1 MPRLLK
7 IIAGVLISVFILAF
21 AAFVIYVQVANYP
34 PDQQQ
39 LAAVMAD
46 GSLSI
51 TESGQYY
58 KITPTIT
65 DTAHPHIIYYPGG
78 LVDPGAYLYKMGA
91 VARELKTTVYII
103 KAPFNAAIFNVGAAG
118 KIIDSYGL
126 EQAWVGGHSLGGI
139 SACRFAA
146 RNPELVYGVFM
157 FGSYCDQNL
166 AGFTGPVVVVI
177 GLNDL
182 IINRENYEA
191 AKANL
196 PQETRIFELKELN
209 HSDFG
214 NYGLQ
219 EGDAPGIL
227 SDSEIIEII
236 IAAFTEDLI
245 ID

>member
-1 MPRLLK
+1 MPRVLK
-7 IIAGVLISVFILAF
+7 FIAGGLILVIVLAF
-21 AAFVIYVQVANYP
+21 AAFVIYVQIATYP

-39 LAAVMAD
+39 LAAVMSD
-46 GSLSI
+46 DSLSI
-51 TESGQYY
+51 TESRQYY
-58 KITPTIT
+58 KITPVIQ
-65 DTAHPHIIYYPGG
+65 DAAHPHIIFYPGG

-91 VARELKTTVYII
+91 AASELKTTVYII

-146 RNPELVYGVFM
+146 RNPGSAYGVFM
-157 FGSYCDQNL
+157 FASYCDQDL
-166 AGFTGPVVVVI
+166 VGFTGPVVVVM

-196 PQETRIFELKELN
+196 PLETRIYEVDELN

-227 SDSEIIEII
+227 SDLEVIEII
-236 IAAFTEDLI
+236 TSAFTKGLI

>member
-1 MPRLLK
+1 MPRLFKL
-7 IIAGVLISVFILAF
+7 IAGILISVFILAF
-21 AAFVIYVQVANYP
+21 TAFAIYVQVATYP
-34 PDQQQ
+34 PDQQK

-46 GSLSI
+46 DSLSI

-58 KITPTIT
+58 KITPIT
-65 DTAHPHIIYYPGG
+65 EDTAHPHIIFYPGG
-78 LVDPGAYLYKMGA
+78 LVDPGAYLFKMGA
-91 VARELKTTVYII
+91 VALELKTTVYIV

-146 RNPELVYGVFM
+146 RNPESVYGVFM
-157 FGSYCDQNL
+157 FGSYCDQDL
-166 AGFTGPVVVVI
+166 SGFTGPVVVVI

-196 PQETRIFELKELN
+196 PGNTKIFELKELN

-227 SDSEIIEII
+227 SDSEVIEIMT
-236 IAAFTEDLI
+236 AAFTEGLI
-245 ID
+245 VD

>member
-1 MPRLLK
+1 MPRVLK
-7 IIAGVLISVFILAF
+7 LIAGVLLSVLVLAF
-21 AAFVIYVQVANYP
+21 TAFVIYVQVATYP
-34 PDQQQ
+34 PEKEQ
-39 LAAVMAD
+39 LAAVMSD
-46 GSLSI
+46 DSLLI

-58 KITPTIT
+58 KITPVTQ
-65 DTAHPHIIYYPGG
+65 DTAYPHIIFYPGG

-91 VARELKTTVYII
+91 AARELKTTVYIV
-103 KAPFNAAIFNVGAAG
+103 KAPFNAAIFNVGAADE
-118 KIIDSYGL
+118 IIDRYGL
-126 EQAWVGGHSLGGI
+126 KQAWVGGHSLGGI

-146 RNPELVYGVFM
+146 RNPESAYGVFL
-157 FGSYCDQNL
+157 FGSYCDQDL

-196 PQETRIFELKELN
+196 PLETRIYEVDELN

-227 SDSEIIEII
+227 SDSEVIEII
-236 IAAFTEDLI
+236 TAAFTEGLI

>member
-1 MPRLLK
+1 MPRVLK
-7 IIAGVLISVFILAF
+7 LIAGVLISVLVLAF
-21 AAFVIYVQVANYP
+21 AAFVIYVQVATYP
-34 PDQQQ
+34 PEQEQ

-46 GSLSI
+46 DSLSI
-51 TESGQYY
+51 TEERQYY
-58 KITPTIT
+58 KIIPATQ
-65 DTAHPHIIYYPGG
+65 DTTQPHIIYYPGG

-91 VARELKTTVYII
+91 AARELKTTVYII

-146 RNPELVYGVFM
+146 RNPESVYGVFM

-166 AGFTGPVVVVI
+166 AGFAGPVVVVI

-196 PQETRIFELKELN
+196 PRETRIFEVNELN

-219 EGDAPGIL
+219 EGDAPGVL
-227 SDSEIIEII
+227 SDSEVIEII
-236 IAAFTEDLI
+236 TAAFTESLI

>member
-1 MPRLLK
+1 MPRLFKL
-7 IIAGVLISVFILAF
+7 IAGVLISVFILAF
-21 AAFVIYVQVANYP
+21 AVFVIYVQIATYP

-46 GSLSI
+46 DSLSI

-58 KITPTIT
+58 KITPATQ

-91 VARELKTTVYII
+91 AARELNTTVYIV

-126 EQAWVGGHSLGGI
+126 KQAWVGGHSLGGI

-146 RNPELVYGVFM
+146 RNPESVYGVFM
-157 FGSYCDQNL
+157 FGSYCDQDL
-166 AGFTGPVVVVI
+166 AEFTGPVVVVI

-182 IINRENYEA
+182 IINRENFKA

-196 PQETRIFELKELN
+196 PLETKVYEVNKLN

-214 NYGLQ
+214 SYGLQ

-227 SDSEIIEII
+227 SDLEIIEII
-236 IAAFTEDLI
+236 TAAFTEGLI